1 MVLIFSLLASSIN
14 AQVQPTAERPAL
26 VRVDLDPDAQV
37 MEALQLADM
46 DIVLVGEPGEGIHLV
61 ADQQDIDLLNLTG
74 VPFTVLHWDLTG
86 FYAERLAGGED
97 DGRLGRDLGYGSMG
111 GFFTYSE
118 VGDKL
123 DEFRAD
129 YPDLITAKVSIG
141 QSHQGRDLWAVKISD
156 NPDVDE
162 DEPEAIIDCLTHAR
176 EPQGMMSTLYFMLW
190 LMENYPT
197 DPLAKFL
204 VDEREMW
211 FVPVHNPDGYRYN
224 EQIAPHGGGMWR
236 KNRRNNG
243 GGKYGVDLNRNWG
256 YMWGYDDKGS
266 SPNPGGDLY
275 RGPYAMSEPE
285 VQAMAALIIDRAA
298 VERMSIHCY
307 GNMWLLPWCYKEIL
321 TPDDNLIRNLAME
334 MAPSNYA
341 VGTSWEILYVVNGGS
356 LDWDYGDQGIMTFS
370 PEMGDG
376 SDGFWPP
383 KSRIVPIAEEN
394 LPSLQYFFAVAGA
407 FYRLEDFDITDTAG
421 KINGY
426 PDAGDTI
433 DLVVTVMNRGLE
445 DHPDPMTISI
455 SSSSPDVNIVN
466 ATSEIPPLASRA
478 EGDNAS
484 QPFELQILPTA
495 AYASAVDIDLTL
507 TMHGIEMR
515 EQIRFF
521 VGTARRTIFDD
532 LEFGLTQW
540 EAGTP
545 KDTANDG
552 IWVLADPNGTWLDS
566 DPVQPEDDC
575 TPNGTH
581 CFVTGNGEPGAGPD
595 EDDVDG
601 GFTMLVSPQFAI
613 PADALHTKIGL
624 SRWWYKSEKA
634 ERADNLVLTI
644 SNNGGSSWTVVE
656 KERRR
661 EQNFWDEITFYV
673 EDYVTPTDLMK
684 VRLNAIDST
693 KNSTIEAAIDDF
705 WIEYHSSYPALSLFG
720 RLKSEETCTLG
731 LAWEANEPYFVYLSS
746 GMGSGVNLPGG
757 TWYLDPP
764 FEVLLFV
771 GNLAQEGRASHQ
783 IPLPDIAGMA
793 GTPFYF
799 QAFTLSQKDGSI
811 MISNCVEAVVE

>member
-1 MVLIFSLLASSIN
+1 M
-14 AQVQPTAERPAL
+14 QPTAERPAL

-37 MEALQLADM
+37 MEALQIADM
-46 DIVLVGEPGEGIHLV
+46 DIAYVGKPGEGIHIV
-61 ADQQDIDLLNLTG
+61 ADQQDIDLLNVAG

-86 FYAERLAGGED
+86 FYENRLQSEGI
-97 DGRLGRDLGYGSMG
+97 DGRLSRDLGYGSMG
-111 GFFTYSE
+111 GFFTNSE

-123 DEFRAD
+123 DEFRSNH
-129 YPDLITAKVSIG
+129 PDLITAKTSIG
-141 QSHQGRDLWAVKISD
+141 QSHQGRDVWAVKISD
-156 NPDVDE
+156 NPDLDE

-176 EPQGMMSTLYFMLW
+176 EPQGMMSTLYFMHWVL
-190 LMENYPT
+190 ENYPA
-197 DPLAKFL
+197 DPLARFL

-224 EQIAPHGGGMWR
+224 QQIAPNGGGMWR

-266 SPNPGGDLY
+266 SPNPGGNLY

-285 VQAMAALIIDRAA
+285 VQALANLIIDRNA

-334 MAPSNYA
+334 MSPSNYA

-356 LDWDYGDQGIMTFS
+356 LDWDYGDQGIVSFS

-394 LPSLQYFFAVAGA
+394 LPSLQYYFAVAGA
-407 FYRLEDFDITDTAG
+407 FYRLDDFELIDTAG
-421 KINGY
+421 KVNGY

-433 DLVVTVMNRGLE
+433 DLVVTIMNRGLE
-445 DHPDPMTISI
+445 DHPDPITMTIA
-455 SSSSPDVNIVN
+455 SSSPDVNIVN
-466 ATSEIPPLASRA
+466 ASSVIPPLASRA
-478 EGDNAS
+478 RADNAA
-484 QPFELQILPTA
+484 QPFVLEILPSA
-495 AYASAVDIDLTL
+495 AYAGSVEMDLTI
-507 TMHGIEMR
+507 TMHGIDME
-515 EQIRFF
+515 EQIQFY

-532 LEFGLTQW
+532 LEYGLTQW
-540 EAGTP
+540 QAGTP

-552 IWVLADPNGTWLDS
+552 FWEWADPNGTWLS
-566 DPVQPEDDC
+566 SEPVQPEDDN

-581 CFVTGNGEPGAGPD
+581 CLVTDNGEPGAGPN
-595 EDDVDG
+595 EHDVDG
-601 GFTMLVSPQFAI
+601 GFTMLVSPTFAI
-613 PADALHTKIGL
+613 PAEAVHTKIGV
-624 SRWWYKSEKA
+624 SRWWYKSEKS

-644 SNNGGSSWTVVE
+644 SNNNGAGWEIVE

-661 EQNFWDEITFYV
+661 ELNYWDEITFYV
-673 EDYVTPTDLMK
+673 EDYVTPTDKMK
-684 VRLNAIDST
+684 IRFNAIDSN
-693 KNSTIEAAIDDF
+693 KNSTIEAAVDDF
-705 WIEYHSSYPALSLFG
+705 WMEYHSDYPALSLLG
-720 RLKSEETCTLG
+720 GLKLNETCTLG
-731 LAWEANEPYFVYLSS
+731 LSWEADEAYFIYVST

-757 TWYLDPP
+757 IWYLDPP
-764 FEVLLFV
+764 FELLLFL
-771 GNLAQEGRASHQ
+771 GNLPQEARVSHH
-783 IPLPDIAGMA
+783 IPLPDATGMA

-799 QAFTLSQKDGSI
+799 QAFTVSQQDGSI
-811 MISNCVEAVVE
+811 MISNCIETVVE